1 MAFAND
7 GAMFHR
13 RLVYKDVG
21 SRPGLFCPAPSGPAA
36 SNHLRCA
43 GFEPIAA
50 DWTYLDLTL

>member
-21 SRPGLFCPAPSGPAA
+21 NAPGTLQTKNKQGP
-36 SNHLRCA
+36 
-43 GFEPIAA
+43 
-50 DWTYLDLTL
+50 

>member
-21 SRPGLFCPAPSGPAA
+21 ASPGLSCPAPSGLNFLLLP
-36 SNHLRCA
+36 
-43 GFEPIAA
+43 P
-50 DWTYLDLTL
+50 

>member
-21 SRPGLFCPAPSGPAA
+21 VAPGWYGSGLRPSG
-36 SNHLRCA
+36 N
-43 GFEPIAA
+43 GA
-50 DWTYLDLTL
+50 DG

>member
-21 SRPGLFCPAPSGPAA
+21 VAPGWYSIAPSALVRGNYGMFYA
-36 SNHLRCA
+36 S
-43 GFEPIAA
+43 
-50 DWTYLDLTL
+50 